1 MKAGAEKVT
10 MMIGGDTAVGET
22 PLSAWT
28 VKVEVP
34 AVVGVPDSVPA
45 TGSRVSPAGSAP
57 LATE

>member
-1 MKAGAEKVT
+1 MV
-10 MMIGGDTAVGET
+10 IDPDTAGDPT
-22 PLSAWT
+22 PFAAWT

-34 AVVGVPDSVPA
+34 AAVGVPDSVPA